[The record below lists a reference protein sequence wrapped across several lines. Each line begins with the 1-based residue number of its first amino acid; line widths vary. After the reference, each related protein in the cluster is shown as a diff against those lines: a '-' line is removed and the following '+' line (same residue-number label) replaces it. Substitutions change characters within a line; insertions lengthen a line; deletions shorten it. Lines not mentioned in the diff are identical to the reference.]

1 MMRSGS
7 GVDVVVDEQARV
19 REGLER
25 LVGGFLEQLPAIA
38 SGVFIFGVFVV
49 VGWVMRRGV
58 RRLLLWRTE
67 RSSFAEVV
75 SRLVRLG
82 VVIVGLLVALVIAV
96 PSVNLGQ
103 VVANLGLTSVA
114 LGFAFKDILQN
125 SLAGLLLLFREPFRT
140 GDEIEVDDWRGVVEA
155 ISIRETRVRTFDNR
169 RLLIAN
175 TDIYGKVV
183 AVQTAYTSV
192 RTVLSIGID
201 YDGDLDHAQRVVLD
215 ATRAVDGVLTTPACE
230 AHFTSFEPSILQLEL
245 RFWTAPF
252 QRAVNAVTDRVVQ
265 AVKAACDA
273 EDVALPADIVEVD
286 LRTGARRALSSLGP
300 GTAD

>member
-1 MMRSGS
+1 MRSGS